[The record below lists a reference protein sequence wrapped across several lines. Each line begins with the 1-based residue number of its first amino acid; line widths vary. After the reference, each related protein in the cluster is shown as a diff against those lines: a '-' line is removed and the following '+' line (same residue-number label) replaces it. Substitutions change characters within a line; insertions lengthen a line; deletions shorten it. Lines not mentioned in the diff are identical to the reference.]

1 MKRVAFDRCVGW
13 LHPGPGATGV
23 VLCAPWG
30 HEAMWSHRAWRH
42 LADDLASAGMPVLR
56 FDYPGCGDSAGS
68 EDGPDRLGICAH
80 SIVRAAQTLR
90 AHTGVERVVL
100 CGLRLGATLA
110 VLAAEAMAAD
120 GGQRADGL
128 ILLAPPVT
136 GRGYLRELRAL
147 QSSWCNNAI
156 PDIPVAPPGD
166 GACEVLGYR
175 LPSDAVA
182 LLESLRLERR
192 AVCPAPRML
201 LLDAWPGAGSPVAAL
216 AGRYRA
222 HGAQVTRLDFDEYP
236 AMMRS
241 AENSSVPEQAWQ
253 QIAQWL
259 GPAASVARRG
269 RPSSHVAGDAV
280 LRLDAAVEQPV
291 WLDGGRQF
299 GLLCTPGGGDE
310 AMASAEAS
318 ATATAVLFPNTGGNH
333 HVGDCRLFV
342 TLSRQLAAAGVAA
355 LRLDVSALGDS
366 PLAARTMR
374 IAALYGE
381 QPARDVA
388 AAVAWLRARGYRRV
402 VVGGVCSGGFIA
414 LQAALAGAAIDG
426 LVLANLLKFRW
437 DGGDGADGADNAD
450 AQLQSTRVYLAA
462 ARNPAQWLRLLR
474 GEIDPWPHAAAL
486 ARRLFGG
493 RARGGSKRGAN
504 DLDAYAREAMQS
516 LQRRGVRVDLLYG
529 AGDIGLEEARSRFGR
544 HLEALAQLS
553 GIRTHVLPRLDHS
566 LFLAESRAQFAACL
580 MRHLAAFDAPVEMA
594 SAMPPATLPAT
605 SPSTSPALR
614 QSLR

>member
-1 MKRVAFDRCVGW
+1 MKRVAFDHCVGW
-13 LHPGPGATGV
+13 LHAGPGATGV

-42 LADDLASAGMPVLR
+42 LAADLASAGMPVLR

-68 EDGPDRLGICAH
+68 DEGPDRLSACAH

-110 VLAAEAMAAD
+110 VLAAEAMAND
-120 GGQRADGL
+120 GGQRPDGL

-136 GRGYLRELRAL
+136 GRTYLRELRAL
-147 QSSWCNNAI
+147 QRSWCNNAI
-156 PDIPVAPPGD
+156 PDIPVAPPCD
-166 GACEVLGYR
+166 GSCEVLGYR

-192 AVCPAPRML
+192 ATCPAPRVL
-201 LLDAWPGAGSPVAAL
+201 LLDAWPGTGSPVAAL

-222 HGAQVTRLDFDEYP
+222 QGVQVTRLDFDEYP

-241 AENSSVPEQAWQ
+241 AENSSVPEHAWQ

-269 RPSSHVAGDAV
+269 QPACDVPDDAV
-280 LRLDAAVEQPV
+280 LRLEGTVERPV

-299 GLLCTPGGGDE
+299 GVLCTPEDGGETIG
-310 AMASAEAS
+310 
-318 ATATAVLFPNTGGNH
+318 TAVLFPNTGGNH

-342 TLSRQLAAAGVAA
+342 TLSRQLAHAGVAA

-381 QPARDVA
+381 QPWRDVA
-388 AAVAWLRARGYRRV
+388 AAAAWLKARGYRRV
-402 VVGGVCSGGFIA
+402 VAAGVCSGGFIA
-414 LQAALAGAAIDG
+414 LQAALAAAPIDG

-437 DGGDGADGADNAD
+437 DSRGGDKGANAEAQAGAEAD
-450 AQLQSTRVYLAA
+450 VDAEPQSTRVYLAA

-486 ARRLFGG
+486 ARRLLSS
-493 RARGGSKRGAN
+493 RAGAEPGTQ
-504 DLDAYAREAMQS
+504 DLDVYAREAMHS

-529 AGDIGLEEARSRFGR
+529 AGDIGLEEARARFGR
-544 HLEALAQLS
+544 HLEALAPMS
-553 GIRTHVLPRLDHS
+553 GIRAHVLPRLDHS

-580 MRHLAAFDAPVEMA
+580 MRHLAASGAPVA
-594 SAMPPATLPAT
+594 AT
-605 SPSTSPALR
+605 STS
-614 QSLR
+614 SLAASSAA

>member
-1 MKRVAFDRCVGW
+1 MKRVAFDHCVGW
-13 LHPGPGATGV
+13 LHAGPGATGV

-42 LADDLASAGMPVLR
+42 LAADLASAGMPVLR
-56 FDYPGCGDSAGS
+56 FDYPGCGDSAGA
-68 EDGPDRLGICAH
+68 EDGPDRLNACTH

-110 VLAAEAMAAD
+110 VLAAEAMAVD
-120 GGQRADGL
+120 EGRRPDGL

-136 GRGYLRELRAL
+136 GRTYLRELRAL
-147 QSSWCNNAI
+147 QGSWCNNAI
-156 PDIPVAPPGD
+156 PDIPVAPPRD

-192 AVCPAPRML
+192 ATCPAPRML

-222 HGAQVTRLDFDEYP
+222 QGAQVTRFDFDEYP

-259 GPAASVARRG
+259 GPTASVARRG
-269 RPSSHVAGDAV
+269 ERSSPVSADAV
-280 LRLDAAVEQPV
+280 LRVQGTVEQPV

-299 GLLCTPGGGDE
+299 GVLCTSDDGGD
-310 AMASAEAS
+310 

-342 TLSRQLAAAGVAA
+342 TLSRQLAHAGVAA

-366 PLAARTMR
+366 PQAARTMR

-381 QPARDVA
+381 QPSRDVA
-388 AAVAWLRARGYRRV
+388 AAAAWLRARGYRRV
-402 VVGGVCSGGFIA
+402 VVAGVCSGGFLA
-414 LQAALAGAAIDG
+414 LQAALAGAPIDG

-437 DGGDGADGADNAD
+437 DSQHDDSDRGGGDAD

-486 ARRLFGG
+486 ARRLWSS
-493 RARGGSKRGAN
+493 RAGAGSTRGAD
-504 DLDAYAREAMQS
+504 DLDAYAREAMHS

-529 AGDIGLEEARSRFGR
+529 AGDIGLLEARARFGR
-544 HLEALAQLS
+544 HLEALAPLS
-553 GIRTHVLPRLDHS
+553 GIRVHVLPRLDHS
-566 LFLAESRAQFAACL
+566 LFLTESRAQFAACL
-580 MRHLAAFDAPVEMA
+580 MRHLAAFDSPVEAA
-594 SAMPPATLPAT
+594 SQVAPASGPTALPTAA
-605 SPSTSPALR
+605 SPAASRALR

>member
-1 MKRVAFDRCVGW
+1 MKRVAFDHCVGW
-13 LHPGPGATGV
+13 LHAGPGATGV

-42 LADDLASAGMPVLR
+42 LAADLASAGMPVLR
-56 FDYPGCGDSAGS
+56 FDYPGCGDAAGTD
-68 EDGPDRLGICAH
+68 EGPDRFSACAH
-80 SIVRAAQTLR
+80 SIVRAVQTLR

-120 GGQRADGL
+120 GGQRPDGL

-136 GRGYLRELRAL
+136 GRTYLRELRAL
-147 QSSWCNNAI
+147 QRSWCNNAI
-156 PDIPVAPPGD
+156 PDIPVAPPCD

-182 LLESLRLERR
+182 LLEALRLERR
-192 AVCPAPRML
+192 ATCPAPRVL
-201 LLDAWPGAGSPVAAL
+201 LLDAWPGTGSPVAAL

-222 HGAQVTRLDFDEYP
+222 QGAQVTRLDFDEYP

-269 RPSSHVAGDAV
+269 RPSCPVPDDAE
-280 LRLDAAVEQPV
+280 LRVEGTVERPV

-299 GLLCTPGGGDE
+299 GVLCTPDDGGD
-310 AMASAEAS
+310 
-318 ATATAVLFPNTGGNH
+318 TTGTAVLFPNTGGNH

-342 TLSRQLAAAGVAA
+342 TLSRQLAHAGVAA

-381 QPARDVA
+381 QPWRDVA
-388 AAVAWLRARGYRRV
+388 AAAAWLKARGYRRV
-402 VVGGVCSGGFIA
+402 VVAGVCSGGFLA
-414 LQAALAGAAIDG
+414 LQAALAAAPIDG

-437 DGGDGADGADNAD
+437 DSGDGDKGANAGTNAGTNAD
-450 AQLQSTRVYLAA
+450 ADAQPQSTRVYLAA

-486 ARRLFGG
+486 ARRLFAS
-493 RARGGSKRGAN
+493 RAGAEPGAK
-504 DLDAYAREAMQS
+504 DLDAYAREAMHS

-529 AGDIGLEEARSRFGR
+529 AGDIGLEEARARFGR

-553 GIRTHVLPRLDHS
+553 GIGAHVLPRLDHS

-580 MRHLAAFDAPVEMA
+580 MRHLAGFDAQAEAA
-594 SAMPPATLPAT
+594 SATSSAT
-605 SPSTSPALR
+605 SPSASPALR

>member
-1 MKRVAFDRCVGW
+1 MKRVAFDHCVGW

-56 FDYPGCGDSAGS
+56 FDYPGCGDSAGT
-68 EDGPDRLGICAH
+68 EDGPDRLSACAH

-90 AHTGVERVVL
+90 AHTGAERVVL

-128 ILLAPPVT
+128 VLLAPPVT
-136 GRGYLRELRAL
+136 GRSYLRELRAL
-147 QSSWCNNAI
+147 QRSWCNNAI

-166 GACEVLGYR
+166 GSCEVLGYR

-201 LLDAWPGAGSPVAAL
+201 LLDAWPGPGSPVAAL

-222 HGAQVTRLDFDEYP
+222 QGAQVTRLDFDEYP

-241 AENSSVPEQAWQ
+241 AEHSSVPEQAWQ
-253 QIAQWL
+253 QVAQWL

-269 RPSSHVAGDAV
+269 QPSCHVDGDAV
-280 LRLDAAVEQPV
+280 LRVAGAVEQPV

-299 GLLCTPGGGDE
+299 GVLCAPDDGGN
-310 AMASAEAS
+310 
-318 ATATAVLFPNTGGNH
+318 ATRTAVLFPNTGGNH

-342 TLSRQLAAAGVAA
+342 TLSRQLADAGVAA

-374 IAALYGE
+374 IATLYGE
-381 QPARDVA
+381 QPGRDVA

-402 VVGGVCSGGFIA
+402 VVGGVCSGGFVA
-414 LQAALAGAAIDG
+414 LQAALAGAPIDG

-437 DGGDGADGADNAD
+437 DSRDGDDDTD

-486 ARRLFGG
+486 ARRLFTG
-493 RARGGSKRGAN
+493 RANAGAKPGAN
-504 DLDAYAREAMQS
+504 DPDTWARDAMHS

-529 AGDIGLEEARSRFGR
+529 AGDIGLEEARSCFGR

-553 GIRTHVLPRLDHS
+553 GIRVHVLPRLDHS
-566 LFLAESRAQFAACL
+566 LFLAESRAQFAAGL
-580 MRHLAAFDAPVEMA
+580 MRHLAALDLLDASSAPMEAAPA
-594 SAMPPATLPAT
+594 SSRAASTGIAPATTPTARAASRMLD
-605 SPSTSPALR
+605 
-614 QSLR
+614 

>member
-1 MKRVAFDRCVGW
+1 MKRVAFDHCVGW
-13 LHPGPGATGV
+13 LHAGPGATGV

-42 LADDLASAGMPVLR
+42 LAADLASAGMPVLR
-56 FDYPGCGDSAGS
+56 FDYPGCGDSAGT
-68 EDGPDRLGICAH
+68 EEGPDRLSACAH
-80 SIVRAAQTLR
+80 SIVRAVRTLR

-110 VLAAEAMAAD
+110 VLAAEAMTAEE
-120 GGQRADGL
+120 GQRPDGL

-136 GRGYLRELRAL
+136 GRHYLRELRAL
-147 QSSWCNNAI
+147 QGSWCNNAI
-156 PDIPVAPPGD
+156 PDIPVEPPHD

-182 LLESLRLERR
+182 LLEALRLDRR
-192 AVCPAPRML
+192 ATCPAPRVL

-222 HGAQVTRLDFDEYP
+222 QGAQVTRLDFDEYP

-241 AENSSVPEQAWQ
+241 AESSGVPEQAWQ

-269 RPSSHVAGDAV
+269 EPSCHVGDDAV
-280 LRLDAAVEQPV
+280 LRVEGTVEQPV

-299 GLLCTPGGGDE
+299 GVLCTPDDGGE
-310 AMASAEAS
+310 TM
-318 ATATAVLFPNTGGNH
+318 ATATDTAVLFPNTGGNH

-342 TLSRQLAAAGVAA
+342 TLSRQLAHAGVAA

-381 QPARDVA
+381 PPWRDVVA
-388 AAVAWLRARGYRRV
+388 AAAWLRARGYRRV
-402 VVGGVCSGGFIA
+402 VAAGVCSGGFLA
-414 LQAALAGAAIDG
+414 LQAALAAAPIDG
-426 LVLANLLKFRW
+426 LVLANLLKIRW
-437 DGGDGADGADNAD
+437 DRHDGDDGDGAAE

-462 ARNPAQWLRLLR
+462 ARKPAQWLRLLR

-486 ARRLFGG
+486 ARRLF
-493 RARGGSKRGAN
+493 ASRGGPEPGAK
-504 DLDAYAREAMQS
+504 DLNAYAREAMQS
-516 LQRRGVRVDLLYG
+516 LQRRGVRVDLMYG
-529 AGDIGLEEARSRFGR
+529 AGDVGLEEARSRFGR
-544 HLEALAQLS
+544 HLEALAPLG
-553 GIRTHVLPRLDHS
+553 GIHIHVLPRLDHS

-580 MRHLAAFDAPVEMA
+580 MRHLAVVDAPTGAAPGSTLAATAQA
-594 SAMPPATLPAT
+594 SAAPRAA
-605 SPSTSPALR
+605 SPALD
-614 QSLR
+614 

>member
-1 MKRVAFDRCVGW
+1 MKRVAFDHCVGW
-13 LHPGPGATGV
+13 LHAGPGATGV

-42 LADDLASAGMPVLR
+42 LAADLASAGMPVLR
-56 FDYPGCGDSAGS
+56 FDYPGCGDSAGTD
-68 EDGPDRLGICAH
+68 EGPDRLSACAH

-120 GGQRADGL
+120 GGQRPDGL

-136 GRGYLRELRAL
+136 GRTYLRELRAL
-147 QSSWCNNAI
+147 QGSWCNNAI
-156 PDIPVAPPGD
+156 PDIPVAPPHD
-166 GACEVLGYR
+166 GACEVLGHR

-182 LLESLRLERR
+182 LLEALRLERR
-192 AVCPAPRML
+192 ATCPAPRVL

-216 AGRYRA
+216 AARYRA
-222 HGAQVTRLDFDEYP
+222 QGAQVTRFDFDEYP

-241 AENSSVPEQAWQ
+241 ADSSSVPEQAWQ

-259 GPAASVARRG
+259 GPAAAVARRG
-269 RPSSHVAGDAV
+269 RPSCHVADDAV
-280 LRLDAAVEQPV
+280 LRVEGTVEQPV
-291 WLDGGRQF
+291 WLDGGRLF
-299 GLLCTPGGGDE
+299 GVLCTPDDGGE
-310 AMASAEAS
+310 TM
-318 ATATAVLFPNTGGNH
+318 ATATGTAVLFPNTGGNH

-342 TLSRQLAAAGVAA
+342 TLSRQLAHAGVAG

-366 PLAARTMR
+366 PRAARTMR

-381 QPARDVA
+381 QPWRDVA
-388 AAVAWLRARGYRRV
+388 AAAAWLRSRGYRRV
-402 VVGGVCSGGFIA
+402 VAAGVCSGGFLA
-414 LQAALAGAAIDG
+414 LQAALAAAPIDG

-437 DGGDGADGADNAD
+437 DGHAGDGSAEAEP
-450 AQLQSTRVYLAA
+450 QSTRVYLAA
-462 ARNPAQWLRLLR
+462 ARNPAQWLRVLR

-486 ARRLFGG
+486 ARRLFSS
-493 RARGGSKRGAN
+493 RAGAEPGAK
-504 DLDAYAREAMQS
+504 DLDAYAREAMHS

-553 GIRTHVLPRLDHS
+553 CIRAHVLPRLDHS
-566 LFLAESRAQFAACL
+566 LFLPESRAQFAACL
-580 MRHLAAFDAPVEMA
+580 MRQLAAFDSPMRAA
-594 SAMPPATLPAT
+594 SSPSLAASSATWPAT
-605 SPSTSPALR
+605 
-614 QSLR
+614 